1 MTSVLARDAWFRDG
15 SADGFYWRS
24 VLLHDI
30 YANYQVNKQLAVN
43 LGVTN
48 LTDEYYLD
56 PMAKTLLPG
65 PGRTLTA
72 GLKVNF

>member
-1 MTSVLARDAWFRDG
+1 M
-15 SADGFYWRS
+15 
-24 VLLHDI
+24 LLHDL

-43 LGVTN
+43 MGITN

-56 PMAKTLLPG
+56 PMAKTLLPA
-65 PGRTLTA
+65 PGRTVTA